1 MAVLREAGSGAACVG
16 RGVARRAGGAS
27 PSWSLSVVGLTSPS
41 ARGAASRP
49 RGAAVPCS
57 GVGPG
62 HPAPCRAG
70 GGRAERRL
78 WPSGRGAH
86 LPVGTR
92 LNGNS
97 CERHPWAR
105 LCPAAPRAPGV
116 PVCERPSPGGLFLRL
131 PCRCLRA
138 SERSLATLS
147 SFLKQQQ
154 TRSVAST
161 ELLFFQC
168 CLFFSFCRCGVIR

>member
-1 MAVLREAGSGAACVG
+1 VAVLREAGSGAACVG

-70 GGRAERRL
+70 GGALSAGCGRAAAVRTFL
-78 WPSGRGAH
+78 LGRGST
-86 LPVGTR
+86 GTAASGTHGR
-92 LNGNS
+92 GSAPPRPELRECPCVN
-97 CERHPWAR
+97 AR
-105 LCPAAPRAPGV
+105 VPG
-116 PVCERPSPGGLFLRL
+116 
-131 PCRCLRA
+131 A
-138 SERSLATLS
+138 SS
-147 SFLKQQQ
+147 
-154 TRSVAST
+154 
-161 ELLFFQC
+161 
-168 CLFFSFCRCGVIR
+168 